1 MDFGLPL
8 LPLPAQSEGER
19 NMHLGKII
27 RLGVVAML
35 AVGATASGA
44 SAYIICNHEGDCW
57 HSDRRESA
65 PGQTFEYH
73 SDDWYFHQEW
83 GTHHRFREYHEGRG
97 YWHNGVWVQL

>member
-1 MDFGLPL
+1 MDHMKSGAMRARKTLRAGAVFLGCL
-8 LPLPAQSEGER
+8 LATMPAP
-19 NMHLGKII
+19 
-27 RLGVVAML
+27 
-35 AVGATASGA
+35 A

-83 GTHHRFREYHEGRG
+83 GTHRRFREYHEGRG